1 MALFD
6 IFRGTEEEL
15 MRKKLH
21 AGYAY
26 FCEDTGKF
34 FIDISDGED
43 GTETDLYRIPINSK
57 AANGLFVDD
66 SFIEAES
73 FATLK
78 DVSDATSQ
86 AFVATLAA
94 NGWQGNEA
102 PFTYNYINSDLK
114 CGINE
119 NIPPIIACTQN
130 IDEYTYIDSA
140 IATPGSGIV
149 FSAEKKPESNIVIT
163 ITDIG

>member
-1 MALFD
+1 MALFQ
-6 IFRGTEEEL
+6 IFKGDEEDL
-15 MRKKLH
+15 MHKKLH
-21 AGYAY
+21 EGYAY
-26 FCEDTGKF
+26 FCEDTGKL
-34 FIDISDGED
+34 FIDISNGID
-43 GTETDLYRIPINSK
+43 GTETDLYRIPLNSK

-66 SFIEAES
+66 SFVEAES
-73 FATLK
+73 FATLE

-86 AFVATLAA
+86 AFVAILAA

-114 CGINE
+114 CGING
-119 NIPPIIACTQN
+119 NIPPIISCTSN
-130 IDEYTYIDSA
+130 NEEYSKIDSA

-149 FSAEKKPESNIVIT
+149 FSAEIKPEENITIT

>member
-6 IFRGTEEEL
+6 IFKGSEEEL
-15 MRKKLH
+15 MHKKLH

-34 FIDISDGED
+34 FIDISDGKD

-73 FATLK
+73 FATLE
-78 DVSDATSQ
+78 DVSDVTSQ
-86 AFVATLAA
+86 AFTAILAT
-94 NGWQGNEA
+94 NGWQGNEV
-102 PFTYNYINSDLK
+102 PFIYTYINSDLK
-114 CGINE
+114 CGING
-119 NIPPIIACTQN
+119 NIPPIISCTDN
-130 IDEYTYIDSA
+130 NEEYTNIDSA
-140 IATPGSGIV
+140 IATPGNGII
-149 FSAEKKPESNIVIT
+149 FSATKKPENDITIV